1 MSFLDI
7 LKTVGGFAGA
17 PFTAGAT
24 LPIALSGIGGML
36 SGASQGQAQ
45 NRGTQLD
52 ALLRMAQDNQQ
63 AQLANNTQALNQS
76 QDARAASHDAL
87 KSSIIASYLAG
98 YGGGPTVSHVS
109 PFGSAVPPPAPG
121 VAAAAGQAAQT
132 YTGAIPGAA
141 QRAVTPP
148 AYTPISM
155 LDPKQF
161 PLEPGKLESI
171 LGYTG
176 MGLGA
181 FGQLMNLRNQGGGG

>member
-17 PFTAGAT
+17 PFTGGAT
-24 LPIALSGIGGML
+24 LPIALSGIGGLL

-52 ALLRMAQDNQQ
+52 ALLRIAQDNQQ

-76 QDARAASHDAL
+76 QDARAASHDAM
-87 KSSIIASYLAG
+87 KSSIIANYLAG
-98 YGGGPTVSHVS
+98 QGGGPIVSQVS
-109 PFGSAVPPPAPG
+109 PFGSQAPAQAPG
-121 VAAAAGQAAQT
+121 LQAAMGQAAQT

-141 QRAVTPP
+141 QRAVQLP

-155 LDPKQF
+155 LNPQQF
-161 PLEPGKLESI
+161 PLEPGKLEQI